1 MDWNRMRDQI
11 GWALTGV
18 ESYEHREARLSEDTP
33 ERILQDLIKELRG
46 YADEGYIMGAS
57 TMRELCTRV
66 KEDLREVSG
75 D

>member
-33 ERILQDLIKELRG
+33 ERILQDLIAESRAWLAGDHPEPLVWMLNR
-46 YADEGYIMGAS
+46 AEQ
-57 TMRELCTRV
+57 R
-66 KEDLREVSG
+66 LREVSG
-75 D
+75 E

>member
-46 YADEGYIMGAS
+46 YRHRARSDMADYYEQ
-57 TMRELCTRV
+57 R
-66 KEDLREVSG
+66 LREVQG
-75 D
+75 E